1 MHVLINLAQFQA
13 HGARTAGSH
22 KLREAVESA
31 LLGESGQG
39 CRTLNGRA
47 QDDGFGNQFSFI
59 FAELLLG
66 FLQLSGGFLSGFF
79 TGSRGSL
86 VLLCFLLVD
95 ALCSQSNTLRGAL
108 FGLLLSL
115 FGLCGRGNGSC
126 NNHGGGTSSKRR
138 SYRGALG
145 GFIFRRFS
153 TFSRGILNLS
163 RRFFHCGFFQGAF
176 FNSRGVK
183 DQLCGVLLF
192 SVEVLSLGRF
202 RDGHVTLLL
211 NGYSGEQLGLIR
223 DRILLVSDFSRQQFG
238 CLNDSLNLFFF
249 SLFDGFSNLSGFS
262 RVCILSNYLSS
273 SFLSS
278 NLIGSDLAKG
288 LFFAIEGDAQAC
300 RVGCRQ
306 IIQTSVLCL
315 GDGGAGTSCLHV
327 VSGKSVL
334 SVSGSNLRFFYL
346 ILRILSTHSTQ
357 VLLKLGSRIL
367 RSILRLLS
375 INRRFLSLR
384 GNLFI
389 ITQER
394 RGSRLGCFSNRS
406 SIFFNVLDLSDL
418 LNLNRFLRFLGE
430 STKRRQQATAL
441 LLLNLLFSQFLSR
454 GILFNLF
461 VIVQEGT
468 LEILNSTVLF
478 TLLIVLVLVACA
490 LRLHEAAQG
499 VLQRSSLGVL
509 LRRAPCDDAPFPS
522 SPEGVWARGRE
533 HNANVLIIPL
543 ILSRA

>member
-1 MHVLINLAQFQA
+1 MSVLRL
-13 HGARTAGSH
+13 
-22 KLREAVESA
+22 
-31 LLGESGQG
+31 
-39 CRTLNGRA
+39 
-47 QDDGFGNQFSFI
+47 
-59 FAELLLG
+59 
-66 FLQLSGGFLSGFF
+66 FLSCLYSCGCSHLRFF
-79 TGSRGSL
+79 I
-86 VLLCFLLVD
+86 
-95 ALCSQSNTLRGAL
+95 
-108 FGLLLSL
+108 
-115 FGLCGRGNGSC
+115 
-126 NNHGGGTSSKRR
+126 
-138 SYRGALG
+138 
-145 GFIFRRFS
+145 GFIF
-153 TFSRGILNLS
+153 
-163 RRFFHCGFFQGAF
+163 
-176 FNSRGVK
+176 GV
-183 DQLCGVLLF
+183 
-192 SVEVLSLGRF
+192 
-202 RDGHVTLLL
+202 
-211 NGYSGEQLGLIR
+211 
-223 DRILLVSDFSRQQFG
+223 
-238 CLNDSLNLFFF
+238 
-249 SLFDGFSNLSGFS
+249 
-262 RVCILSNYLSS
+262 
-273 SFLSS
+273 
-278 NLIGSDLAKG
+278 
-288 LFFAIEGDAQAC
+288 
-300 RVGCRQ
+300 
-306 IIQTSVLCL
+306 
-315 GDGGAGTSCLHV
+315 
-327 VSGKSVL
+327 
-334 SVSGSNLRFFYL
+334 
-346 ILRILSTHSTQ
+346 LSTHSTQ

-418 LNLNRFLRFLGE
+418 LNLNRFLRFLGK

-499 VLQRSSLGVL
+499 VLPLLLFHNQRSSLGVL